1 VFVSLSLIMFFN
13 KKSTVVAAG
22 LILAIST
29 SLVSCTSTDK
39 AGDAVKD
46 AAKTGTETL
55 KDAGTKVKDAGAT
68 ALTGAALTKVV
79 SEAKTPLVQANSA
92 LKGAGG
98 VEKAKTAITK
108 FDTIWTKVSPQLKA
122 SAGDKFGAIEKG
134 VEAVK
139 TASAS
144 GDKAKMGTALTAA
157 IKSMDG
163 LTSAK
168 KK

>member
-1 VFVSLSLIMFFN
+1 MFFN

-22 LILAIST
+22 LILAISA
-29 SLVSCTSTDK
+29 SLVSCTSSTDK
-39 AGDAVKD
+39 ATDAIKD
-46 AAKTGTETL
+46 GTKAGTETVT
-55 KDAGTKVKDAGAT
+55 KGADAIKGAT
-68 ALTGAALTKVV
+68 GTPLTGAALTKVV

-108 FDTIWTKVSPQLKA
+108 FDSIWTKVSPQLKA
-122 SAGDKFGAIEKG
+122 SAGDKFGAIENG

-139 TASAS
+139 TAAAS

-157 IKSMDG
+157 IKSMDS
-163 LTSAK
+163 LTAGK

>member
-1 VFVSLSLIMFFN
+1 MFFN

-46 AAKTGTETL
+46 AAKTSTEAA
-55 KDAGTKVKDAGAT
+55 KDAGTKVKEAGAT
-68 ALTGAALTKVV
+68 ALTGAALTKTV
-79 SEAKTPLVQANSA
+79 SEAKTPLVKANTA

-98 VEKAKTAITK
+98 VEKAKTEITK
-108 FDTIWTKVSPQLKA
+108 FDSVWNRVSPQLKA
-122 SAGDKFGAIEKG
+122 SAGDKFSSIETG

-139 TASAS
+139 TAAAS

-157 IKSMDG
+157 IKSMDS
-163 LTSAK
+163 LTAAK